1 MKAKKNIHHARV
13 NYPIRHQVTMQFL
26 SLDQMLPVD
35 HVARIVVAYV
45 ETLDTSSLY
54 ERIVVSANQAGRT
67 CTNPE
72 VLLSLWLLGT
82 IEGIGSAR
90 ELTRRS
96 TRDIPYIWICGEIP
110 VNRTNLADFRID
122 AGEFLDRLLVD
133 TVTSLIDSG
142 IVSLDVV
149 AQDGMRVRASAGKS
163 SFRRAPTLEKL
174 RDEVQ
179 SFVESLKDQEKTE
192 KSVDAETRRQSAK
205 KRAMEDRLNR
215 LEDSLE
221 QVKELSAR
229 REKRTKGEG
238 EKTRC
243 STTDPDAR
251 NMKMAN
257 GGYNPAFN
265 VQFATVGEARMIV
278 EVDVTNEGT
287 DGGELEPMVEQI
299 QSDYGQVP
307 TKVLADGAYATKPG
321 VTATE
326 KLGTQVISTVP
337 RVNQLAKHGKNAYE
351 KQKGDTEQYTAFRSR
366 MQEPENIE
374 LYKLRPSI
382 AEFPNAV
389 CRNRGLQQFNVR
401 GLAKAK
407 AVALWHAIAFNFTR
421 MRSLGVIK

>member
-1 MKAKKNIHHARV
+1 M
-13 NYPIRHQVTMQFL
+13 
-26 SLDQMLPVD
+26 
-35 HVARIVVAYV
+35 
-45 ETLDTSSLY
+45 
-54 ERIVVSANQAGRT
+54 
-67 CTNPE
+67 
-72 VLLSLWLLGT
+72 
-82 IEGIGSAR
+82 
-90 ELTRRS
+90 
-96 TRDIPYIWICGEIP
+96 WICGEIK
-110 VNRTNLADFRID
+110 VNRTNVAAFRVD

-179 SFVESLKDQEKTE
+179 SFVESIKDEEKNE
-192 KSVDAETRRQSAK
+192 KSVDAETRSQSAK
-205 KRAMEDRLNR
+205 KRALEDRLNR

-251 NMKMAN
+251 NMKMPN

-265 VQFATVGEARMIV
+265 VQFATAANARMIV

-299 QSDYGQVP
+299 QSDFGQAPAKMLV
-307 TKVLADGAYATKPG
+307 DGAYATKPG

-326 KLGTQVISTVP
+326 KLGTQVVSTVP
-337 RVNQLAKHGKNAYE
+337 RVDQLAKHGKNAYE
-351 KQKGDTEQYTAFRSR
+351 KQKGDTEQYAAFRSR
-366 MQEPENIE
+366 MQEQENIDF
-374 LYKLRPSI
+374 YKLRPSV